1 MRPSVRPVTKALEA
15 YSRAIEPTPTL
26 IHDLT
31 RALAEELAGTL
42 GGTVEI
48 RLPGNIRIIRE
59 HREHS
64 ANEKA

>member
-31 RALAEELAGTL
+31 RALAEELAKTMQGP
-42 GGTVEI
+42 VEI
-48 RLPGNIRIIRE
+48 RLPGNIRIIRTNQGE
-59 HREHS
+59 S
-64 ANEKA
+64 K